1 MFKEKLDLVLLAG
14 GRGKRISRFTKNTTK
29 PLIKITNKSFLQ
41 YLLNYFSKY
50 HFSKIYILAGYKG
63 EKIKK
68 IYHKKLINLIPIEC
82 SVEKKPLGTGGA
94 LNLLKNKITNNFILI
109 NADSFLDINLDIFL
123 KKKVD
128 KKILTRIA
136 LIKNKNYK
144 SNNKLSNLNIK
155 NNIVNNSGNLMN
167 AGVYF
172 FNKKILNH
180 CINPIFSLE
189 NDLIKKL
196 IIKKKVEGRLIK
208 SYFIDIGTYAN
219 LKIAKQTFGKH
230 FAKSSVFF
238 DRDGVLNYD
247 KGYTHKIK
255 DLKFKKNVFKTLKL
269 LNKKNINIFIV
280 TNQSGIARGYY
291 SEKDFLDFQIK
302 FKKILER
309 KNIYINDLRYC
320 PYHKNATIK
329 KYKKNSL
336 FRKPGNLMIEDL
348 KKKWDV
354 NIAKS
359 FMIGDKISDKLA
371 AQKSKIYFEFAEND
385 IFQQVKRI
393 CKNFKI

>member
-1 MFKEKLDLVLLAG
+1 MA
-14 GRGKRISRFTKNTTK
+14 
-29 PLIKITNKSFLQ
+29 
-41 YLLNYFSKY
+41 
-50 HFSKIYILAGYKG
+50 
-63 EKIKK
+63 
-68 IYHKKLINLIPIEC
+68 
-82 SVEKKPLGTGGA
+82 
-94 LNLLKNKITNNFILI
+94 
-109 NADSFLDINLDIFL
+109 
-123 KKKVD
+123 
-128 KKILTRIA
+128 
-136 LIKNKNYK
+136 
-144 SNNKLSNLNIK
+144 
-155 NNIVNNSGNLMN
+155 
-167 AGVYF
+167 
-172 FNKKILNH
+172 
-180 CINPIFSLE
+180 
-189 NDLIKKL
+189 KKL
-196 IIKKKVEGRLIK
+196 IIKKKVEGKLIK

-230 FAKSSVFF
+230 FSKSSVFF

-302 FKKILER
+302 FKKILEK

-320 PYHKNATIK
+320 PFHKNATIK

-348 KKKWDV
+348 KKKWDI

-371 AQKSKIYFEFAEND
+371 AQKSKIYFEFAEKD